1 LARDDSDGGQIEALR
16 QMLEAGS
23 EAADVAVGPLP
34 APVAWDLGPSRSFD
48 GWGSR
53 LDDDTAELPFVIR
66 DVSEP
71 PRDSYPRP
79 EALSVAAL
87 PSRIRHVWLSDPMA
101 EGRPDVLSKL
111 SERRLEI
118 AALLALSVGTLL
130 ASAAGFTLGL
140 ALVTLSRFWDLRDKL
155 LTVLVLPGMT
165 VFGGVVLS
173 WLRATRIHPVADI
186 SLRLDR
192 AMDTFVM
199 TLAALPL
206 LVGWLAAAYLGY
218 LVVRDSPR

>member
-1 LARDDSDGGQIEALR
+1 
-16 QMLEAGS
+16 MLEAGS
-23 EAADVAVGPLP
+23 EAADVAAGPLP
-34 APVAWDLGPSRSFD
+34 GPAAWDLGPPRSFE
-48 GWGSR
+48 GWRSR

-71 PRDSYPRP
+71 RDSYPKP
-79 EALSVAAL
+79 LSVAAL
-87 PSRIRHVWLSDPMA
+87 PSRIRQVWLSDPMA
-101 EGRPDVLSKL
+101 EGRPDVLSRL

-130 ASAAGFTLGL
+130 ASATGFALGL
-140 ALVTLSRFWDLRDKL
+140 ALVTLSRFWDPRDKL

-173 WLRATRIHPVADI
+173 WLRATRIHPVPDI
-186 SLRLDR
+186 GLRLDR

-218 LVVRDSPR
+218 LVVRDTPR

>member
-1 LARDDSDGGQIEALR
+1 
-16 QMLEAGS
+16 MLEAGS

-34 APVAWDLGPSRSFD
+34 GPAAWDLGPSRSIEV
-48 GWGSR
+48 WGSR
-53 LDDDTAELPFVIR
+53 LDDDTAELPFVIQ
-66 DVSEP
+66 DVP
-71 PRDSYPRP
+71 DPQPV
-79 EALSVAAL
+79 SVAAL
-87 PSRIRHVWLSDPMA
+87 PSRIRQVWLSDPMA
-101 EGRPDVLSKL
+101 EGRPDVLSRL
-111 SERRLEI
+111 SERRLEV

-130 ASAAGFTLGL
+130 ASATGFVLGL
-140 ALVTLSRFWDLRDKL
+140 ALVTLSRFWDSRDKL
-155 LTVLVLPGMT
+155 LTVLVLPGTT

-173 WLRATRIHPVADI
+173 WLRATRIQPVADV

-218 LVVRDSPR
+218 LVVRDTPR

>member
-1 LARDDSDGGQIEALR
+1 
-16 QMLEAGS
+16 
-23 EAADVAVGPLP
+23 
-34 APVAWDLGPSRSFD
+34 
-48 GWGSR
+48 
-53 LDDDTAELPFVIR
+53 
-66 DVSEP
+66 
-71 PRDSYPRP
+71 
-79 EALSVAAL
+79 VAAL

-101 EGRPDVLSKL
+101 EGRPDVLSRL

-118 AALLALSVGTLL
+118 AAVLALSVGTLL
-130 ASAAGFTLGL
+130 ASVTGFALGL
-140 ALVTLSRFWDLRDKL
+140 ALVTLSRFWDPRDKL

-186 SLRLDR
+186 GLRLDR

-218 LVVRDSPR
+218 LVVRDTPR